1 MTINEKMTA
10 IADEVRA
17 LSGATD
23 TLNLDE
29 MASHTKNANT
39 EIIRQEELIAR
50 IQEALQGKAIGGSG
64 VGILDIQKTN
74 TVGLV
79 DVYTIALTNGS
90 TYTFTVTNGKDGIDG
105 KLTEE
110 QVELLDKFS
119 EWYDKEHHVNMTGE
133 FTATVDSK
141 TVEIGSTIV
150 SIFTWN
156 FSKFP
161 TTLSID
167 GVTQETP
174 TQEGTTE
181 EQTFTTEAQT
191 SKTFTITGVYVGP
204 YGDEKVS
211 KTWTYNFQNKR
222 YWGYKEIPMSDG
234 DPAINGEFIKSLQNR
249 EFATDR
255 VKTFNLNDNT
265 AGKYI
270 WYAYPARF
278 NSAKF
283 TMGGYSGGFAE
294 PMVIEVTNEAGFTEN
309 YYLYR
314 STEAGVG
321 DLEIIVK

>member
-50 IQEALQGKAIGGSG
+50 IQEALQGKMIGGSG

-119 EWYDKEHHVNMTGE
+119 EWYDKEHHVNMTGV
-133 FTATVDSK
+133 FTATIDSK
-141 TVEIGSTIV
+141 KVEIGSEIV

-156 FSKFP
+156 FSKLP

-181 EQTFTTEAQT
+181 EQKFTSLEE
-191 SKTFTITGVYVGP
+191 SEETFTISGVYAGP

-211 KTWTYNFQNKR
+211 KTWTYKFQNKR
-222 YWGYKEIPMSDG
+222 YTGYAAEPATIDG
-234 DPAINGEFIKSLQNR
+234 DFIKSLR
-249 EFATDR
+249 DSEFATSR
-255 VKTFNLNDNT
+255 GKTFNLNDNT

-283 TMGGYSGGFAE
+283 TMGGYSGGFEE
-294 PMVIEVTNEAGFTEN
+294 PMVIEVVNEAGFTEN